1 MRARSFVTLA
11 LLLGTLPSLALVQGP
26 RAPAVPGWLAVP
38 LQKEFKHGDHVPK
51 EWVDPKV
58 PEVWRDCRGCHRFD
72 AQNLVSAPQ
81 QQCPACHGPG
91 LAPAPGWPQDLR
103 KFRTR
108 TRDAFRHHSHAML
121 ECRQCHGAI
130 GQNFLIDDFDIRT
143 GPGQCAKCHEA
154 GRLDFA
160 SLLFFDAAQKEAA
173 ERDVPAYRQKL
184 VEAFAGPAGGVN
196 TQPLPVGG
204 DLDHADHCGV
214 VNGGLGSLIACAECH
229 ANIPQANARQ
239 TGTGNIP
246 LDKCG
251 SCHKTDRVPA
261 RAATAAKPQRPL
273 HSLGTFAHADHY
285 AFLAPG
291 AQKKRGVCSEEA
303 YARIEKG
310 CDACHKSDARAF
322 GRPDA
327 DFPFRGGFSKDRY
340 VDCQECHD
348 VAGWQTGETPAAPL
362 HASTGR
368 SGWDRCG
375 NCHVFGK
382 PDMAK
387 VRVTTEVERLT
398 GRTFVFP
405 ANVHPDITSSGITR
419 SEQRGRAAVQ
429 ECKECH
435 RARVPALD
443 TRLQKKVFRHDT
455 HLPAAPEQKDCAS
468 CHPSATTA
476 VKTADLAGSD
486 RRTYTLS
493 GCTKCHWGDAVAEER
508 ATGETEQLTA
518 PKKTC
523 VEFPHGPHVGKAN
536 LSCLQCHAAAADGR
550 DIETSEGALLCNKCH
565 DHKEGQP
572 GEPKYE
578 GLFNGGALS
587 CARCHHETTAAGAAP
602 VAVVPLPGSA
612 TDARYVV
619 EQTTFGGFTDAQFHP
634 LGVGCTECHKA
645 NETAGRLVEV
655 LTPVRDEDRLRATLE
670 VSVHAGGGVKE
681 PAECLRCHWK
691 PVGKWREAV
700 NTSAGTDAD
709 KAFRFKPGSKETR
722 DKFGNDGEGYP
733 GKAARG

>member
-1 MRARSFVTLA
+1 
-11 LLLGTLPSLALVQGP
+11 
-26 RAPAVPGWLAVP
+26 
-38 LQKEFKHGDHVPK
+38 
-51 EWVDPKV
+51 
-58 PEVWRDCRGCHRFD
+58 
-72 AQNLVSAPQ
+72 
-81 QQCPACHGPG
+81 
-91 LAPAPGWPQDLR
+91 
-103 KFRTR
+103 
-108 TRDAFRHHSHAML
+108 
-121 ECRQCHGAI
+121 
-130 GQNFLIDDFDIRT
+130 
-143 GPGQCAKCHEA
+143 
-154 GRLDFA
+154 
-160 SLLFFDAAQKEAA
+160 
-173 ERDVPAYRQKL
+173 
-184 VEAFAGPAGGVN
+184 
-196 TQPLPVGG
+196 
-204 DLDHADHCGV
+204 V
-214 VNGGLGSLIACAECH
+214 VNGALDSLIACTVCH

-251 SCHKTDRVPA
+251 SCHKTDRAPV
-261 RAATAAKPQRPL
+261 RAAPGVKPQQRRL
-273 HSLGTFAHADHY
+273 HSIGTFAHADHY
-285 AFLAPG
+285 AFLVPG
-291 AQKKRGVCSEEA
+291 AQKKRGVCGEEA

-348 VAGWQTGETPAAPL
+348 AAGWQTGETPAAPL

-368 SGWDRCG
+368 SGWARCAS
-375 NCHVFGK
+375 CHVFGK

-387 VRVTTEVERLT
+387 VRVMVEVERLA

-587 CARCHHETTAAGAAP
+587 CARCHHETTAADAAP

-619 EQTTFGGFTDAQFHP
+619 EQTTFAFADAQFHP

-645 NETAGRLVEV
+645 NETGGRLVEV
-655 LTPVRDEDRLRATLE
+655 LTPVRNEDRLRATLE
-670 VSVHAGGGVKE
+670 VSVHAGGGRKE

-691 PVGKWREAV
+691 PVGKWRDAV
-700 NTSAGTDAD
+700 NTSAGSEAD
-709 KAFRFKPGSKETR
+709 KEFRFNPGSSATRKE
-722 DKFGNDGEGYP
+722 FGNDREDYP
-733 GKAARG
+733 GGRARG